1 MVVPVK
7 LYKKVIIVLHAAI
20 ITSTYMYIA
29 LPGLPLCVQPSIKFY
44 FKTLA
49 ELGTDVM
56 IKLNQVG
63 DLLIRLV
70 KWGHRDTTI
79 YEYDPCTDSL
89 LKRKIVR
96 DKMNMLTNWE
106 NIITEYNLSMFR
118 RALEIIGQNTNKNVK
133 KIKKGGT
140 EDNSYNLL
148 NVHFSSAG
156 IGIGLLIVLVFVY
169 KIIKSWNAIC
179 QCIFP

>member
-1 MVVPVK
+1 MVEPIK

-20 ITSTYMYIA
+20 ILSTYMYIA
-29 LPGLPLCVQPSIKFY
+29 LPGLPLCIQSSIKFY
-44 FKTLA
+44 FRTLA

-63 DLLIRLV
+63 DLMIRLV

-96 DKMNMLTNWE
+96 DRMNMLTN
-106 NIITEYNLSMFR
+106 
-118 RALEIIGQNTNKNVK
+118 
-133 KIKKGGT
+133 
-140 EDNSYNLL
+140 
-148 NVHFSSAG
+148 
-156 IGIGLLIVLVFVY
+156 
-169 KIIKSWNAIC
+169 
-179 QCIFP
+179 